1 MSRLGNRQGQ
11 SVLGQKVSNL
21 VEAIG
26 EGDKVEAE
34 SIQKLPEVRSYLVS
48 PRGCLSSINIL
59 FQDDQ
64 LWDHQPLTLAMLKAN
79 WSTKHEVQFKKT
91 GQVLN
96 TSNV

>member
-48 PRGCLSSINIL
+48 SRGCLSSNIL
-59 FQDDQ
+59 FQDDA
-64 LWDHQPLTLAMLKAN
+64 LWDQQPLTLAMVRAN
-79 WSTKHEVQFKKT
+79 WSAKHEVQFKKT